1 METERYRPWCSMTP
15 LIWSIMPIGVA
26 AGFVWLVHRASPSIL
41 RPGNWG
47 CFGGFLYGPAL
58 LFVGFLIAV
67 ITIPM
72 GIYSVLSGVDAIR
85 DPEARGKALIA
96 VAIALGIL
104 DIVAG
109 SGYLFWT
116 FSKVF

>member
-1 METERYRPWCSMTP
+1 MENEQNRYWCSMTP
-15 LIWSIMPIGVA
+15 LIWSIAPIGVA
-26 AGFVWLVHRASPSIL
+26 AGLVWLVHGASPSIL

-47 CFGGFLYGPAL
+47 CFGAFVYAPFL

-67 ITIPM
+67 ITIPT
-72 GIYSVLSGVDAIR
+72 GIYSVLSGVDSIR
-85 DPEARGKALIA
+85 EPEAKGKTLVA
-96 VAIALGIL
+96 VAIVLGIL

>member
-1 METERYRPWCSMTP
+1 MTP
-15 LIWSIMPIGVA
+15 LIWSIVPIGVA
-26 AGFVWLVHRASPSIL
+26 AGLVWLVHGASPSTL

-47 CFGGFLYGPAL
+47 CFGVFLFGPVL

-67 ITIPM
+67 ITIPT
-72 GIYSVLSGVDAIR
+72 GIYSVSSGIDAIR
-85 DPEARGKALIA
+85 DPEARGKALVV
-96 VAIALGIL
+96 VAIVLGIL

-109 SGYLFWT
+109 SGYFFWT

>member
-1 METERYRPWCSMTP
+1 MENKQNRYWCSMTP
-15 LIWSIMPIGVA
+15 LIWSIVPIGVA
-26 AGFVWLVHRASPSIL
+26 ASLLGLFSWASPRTL

-47 CFGGFLYGPAL
+47 CFGGFLYGPVL
-58 LFVGFLIAV
+58 LFVGFLFAV

-85 DPEARGKALIA
+85 EPEARGKALVV
-96 VAIALGIL
+96 VAIVLGIL